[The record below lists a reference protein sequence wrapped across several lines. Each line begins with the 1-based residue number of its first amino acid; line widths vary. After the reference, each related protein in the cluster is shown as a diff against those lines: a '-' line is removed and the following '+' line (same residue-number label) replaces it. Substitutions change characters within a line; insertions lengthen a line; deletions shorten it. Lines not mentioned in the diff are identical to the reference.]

1 MHNASKGDVW
11 IINLPEGVGHE
22 QKGKRPAVVV
32 VHIKQ
37 NFMAVVIPLTGELD
51 KETFSFTHC
60 IQATAENGLA
70 EESVAMVFQLRS
82 LDVSRFIEKKGRLSK
97 EDMGKLDAI
106 MKDMLKIG

>member
-11 IINLPEGVGHE
+11 LVNIPEGVGHE
-22 QKGKRPAVVV
+22 QKGKRPAVVI
-32 VHIKQ
+32 VHVKQ

-60 IQATAENGLA
+60 VQATAENGLSD
-70 EESVAMVFQLRS
+70 ESVAMVFQLRS

-97 EDMGKLDAI
+97 EDMDKLDAI
-106 MKDMLKIG
+106 MKDMLKL